1 MSIKV
6 VINNDEIELNE
17 EFLLRNY
24 YNFLFYN
31 IEGKKPT
38 NKKPELNTEYLKI
51 SDLRNAINRSAN
63 LRLESIITEK
73 EYVDLLKEP
82 FDKLMT
88 DVSISKK
95 LFRPTK
101 TKSLGTEKGIPK
113 PILELINDKPLEE
126 LLDDDFIRS
135 IMLVQ
140 RDTTENAPK
149 KEKEL
154 VGKVLE
160 GLGDDTYLINYI
172 KKNSTARFNDGK
184 LTTFTFD
191 ESINDKGEKR
201 KKLEETIG
209 LKNRKIVATAKG
221 SGKKQPFAIGTQ
233 VKKDKFQY
241 DGEEID
247 DSFYTDKVKLII
259 SNEDFDNITEVY
271 DWFVGDSFDFAM
283 EDEVLLPLHAALEK
297 EKGKNKEKAIRDI
310 KTGDEESK
318 RMSRIEETYKELS
331 YDDWEEE
338 NKDKITE
345 VKKAYTS
352 LLIKFIIEEFGY
364 SEAALERKRDAEID
378 TANKEHQDAI
388 KDVDVK
394 SKTFQERA
402 EQHGIRTSAI
412 EGKYKKEIDNAK
424 KISKPLGDL
433 KKMPLEDARNII
445 ERFFGESSDES
456 VSIIRDAG
464 HTDSEGNASSLGKI
478 LEEAKQDGNT
488 VDNATIKEIYH
499 WTKKKL
505 GNPINNLYNIYQ
517 LKLNMNRKKG
527 ELILHSQFNVSKGE
541 AMQTGRSRTVKE
553 TSEGKIPQGLQTKF
567 NTMIN
572 KFRKNVRVIKR
583 ALR

>member
-1 MSIKV
+1 VSIKV

-51 SDLRNAINRSAN
+51 SELRNAINRSAN
-63 LRLESIITEK
+63 LRLESIINEK

-88 DVSISKK
+88 ETSISKQ

-113 PILELINDKPLEE
+113 PILDLIKDKPLEE
-126 LLDDDFIRS
+126 LLNDDFIRS

-160 GLGDDTYLINYI
+160 GLGNDDYLIDYI
-172 KKNSTARFNDGK
+172 KKNSTAKFNKGR

-221 SGKKQPFAIGTQ
+221 AGKKQPFAIGTQ
-233 VKKDKFQY
+233 VKKDKFEY

-259 SNEDFDNITEVY
+259 SNEDFDNIKEVY

-283 EDEVLLPLHAALEK
+283 QDEVLMPLHAKLQK
-297 EKGKNKEKAIRDI
+297 ENKKKKEKAKRDI
-310 KTGDEESK
+310 KTEDEESK
-318 RMSRIEETYKELS
+318 RMYAIEETYKELS

-352 LLIKFIIEEFGY
+352 LLIKFIIEKFGY
-364 SEAALERKRDAEID
+364 SEAALKRKRDAEID
-378 TANKEHQDAI
+378 TANEQHINNVKNAKGKELQEKAKEHSATI
-388 KDVDVK
+388 
-394 SKTFQERA
+394 
-402 EQHGIRTSAI
+402 SAI

-433 KKMPLEDARNII
+433 KRMSLEDARNII

-478 LEEAKQDGNT
+478 LEEAKQDGDT
-488 VDNATIKEIYH
+488 VDKATIKEIYH

-505 GNPINNLYNIYQ
+505 GNPINDLYNIYQ
-517 LKLNMNRKKG
+517 LKLNMNKKKG

-541 AMQTGRSRTVKE
+541 SMQTGRSRTVKE
-553 TSEGKIPQGLQTKF
+553 TSEGKVPQGLQTKF

-583 ALR
+583 TLR